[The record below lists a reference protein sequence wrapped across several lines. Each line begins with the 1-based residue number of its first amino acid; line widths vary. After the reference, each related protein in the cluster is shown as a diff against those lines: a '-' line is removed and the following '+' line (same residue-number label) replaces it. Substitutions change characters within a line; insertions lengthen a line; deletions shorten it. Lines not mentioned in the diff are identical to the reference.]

1 MLLSPVFTAHYQ
13 GQLLGRRPWTP
24 TASPTGVSP
33 SLPCD
38 PSQLWLRSGP
48 ARAAPKHHISAALP
62 RQIRFGLFPFRSP
75 LLGKSRLISLPRGT
89 KMLQFP
95 RFDLRRSGVRNCAGL
110 PLGHLGIVGCV
121 HLPRA
126 YRSLPRPS
134 SLLKPSNPPTAVF
147 APAYQPHITR
157 LCAMIIA
164 APPCEGGGLHPSYAT
179 LMAHCIRCMREDAA
193 PPARGPGGAVRAP
206 ANRVRGVTKEVIR
219 PQVPLRSPCYDFSLV
234 TYLKFDSANRTP
246 PR

>member
-1 MLLSPVFTAHYQ
+1 MDPHRFAYGGFTLYAVRSH
-13 GQLLGRRPWTP
+13 
-24 TASPTGVSP
+24 A
-33 SLPCD
+33 
-38 PSQLWLRSGP
+38 LWLRSGP

-62 RQIRFGLFPFRSP
+62 RQIRFGLLPFRSP
-75 LLGKSRLISLPRGT
+75 LLGKSRLISPPRGT

-95 RFDLRRSGVRNCAGL
+95 RFDLRRSGVRLRAGL
-110 PLGHLGIVGCV
+110 PLGHLGINGCV

-134 SLLKPSNPPTAVF
+134 SLLKPSNPPIAVF
-147 APAYQPHITR
+147 APACQPHIAR

-164 APPCEGGGLHPSYAT
+164 APPCEGDGLHPSYAT
-179 LMAHCIRCMREDAA
+179 LMAHCIRCLREDAA
-193 PPARGPGGAVRAP
+193 PAGGPFGQPAGAVRAP
-206 ANRVRGVTKEVIR
+206 ANRVRCATKEVIR

-234 TYLKFDSANRTP
+234 AYLKFDNANETL